1 MEQIFQM
8 SETLC
13 SQIDQFSGQLDTLRA
28 GLESLDE
35 YAFAEQATELA
46 LSLRCRTDD
55 FFRENRIFS
64 IAVLGQLKAGKS
76 TFLNDL
82 LFDGHAVLPVAR
94 TPKTAALTR
103 LEYAPE
109 NALTVEYLS
118 AGEWETLQKLAAS
131 RLDTPQ
137 VRAAR
142 ETVGLVQ
149 DGGAAL
155 ESKFALGT
163 ERIPLADTNEP
174 GTLLNDYVGE
184 NGRFTPAVKCLT
196 LGLRLESLRH
206 LSIVDTPG
214 FYDPVL
220 SRVERARRCLE
231 TCDAAFY
238 LSRAGE
244 FLDRYDLELLTEL
257 IPQRGVS
264 SLTLIASQMDS
275 ALADALPAY
284 PGIRE
289 ALTGVQEA
297 LRNRAE
303 QSLDP
308 VLQGTEL
315 PVPAAVAQCRRPVF
329 ISALADQMSQKEPEA
344 YNGQERLIA
353 RLLSTHGTPDT
364 EMLRAIGNMEE
375 ARGLFF
381 RLASEKE
388 AVLLRRLD
396 ALLLSSQSELSLML
410 MRIRAQ
416 TRQHLSTLKQRK
428 QELLQRQEAIAGTL
442 RLIKARVNGAFGE
455 YLAPL
460 EQALSRVCQGL
471 RRLREAWTAPAPRED
486 FVLKAQVR
494 TISDARP
501 LRPWTWGKSHSEC
514 TREKIPRTYL
524 DPEDVRRSVEQVSAM
539 AATLTERE
547 FMRFSDLATL
557 TDMLFAAGNLPGA
570 VQDPISL
577 RIAVEKALSR
587 LSRGRPPLPG
597 SFFLPEA
604 SRNPEGDEALC
615 AAAKKAVAQITE
627 SYERAVQRE
636 AERLREGVN
645 QAQSDFRAALFREL
659 QQEQEALS
667 VQQRRL
673 EALEERLQKLLDL
686 AGKLPETPGWK
697 EATTK

>member
-8 SETLC
+8 SEALC
-13 SQIDQFSGQLDTLRA
+13 SQIAQFSRQLDTLRA

-55 FFRENRIFS
+55 FFRQDRIFS

-118 AGEWETLQKLAAS
+118 AEEWDTLQRLAVS

-163 ERIPLADTNEP
+163 ERIPLENTTEP

-196 LGLRLESLRH
+196 LGLALDSLRH

-220 SRVERARRCLE
+220 SRVERTRRCLE

-275 ALADALPAY
+275 ALADALPSY
-284 PGIRE
+284 PGIKE
-289 ALTGVQEA
+289 ALTGVQNA
-297 LRNRAE
+297 LRDRAE

-308 VLQGTEL
+308 VLQGTDL

-329 ISALADQMSQKEPEA
+329 ISAMADQMAKKAPET
-344 YNGQERLIA
+344 YNGQERLIS
-353 RLLSTHGTPDT
+353 RLLSLYGSPGP
-364 EMLRAIGNMEE
+364 ELLEAIGNMEE
-375 ARGLFF
+375 ARTLFF
-381 RLASEKE
+381 HLAAEKE

-410 MRIRAQ
+410 ARIRAQ
-416 TRQHLSTLKQRK
+416 AGQRLSALKERQKQ
-428 QELLQRQEAIAGTL
+428 LHQRQDEISGSL
-442 RLIKARVNGAFGE
+442 SLIESRVNRAFGE
-455 YLAPL
+455 YLSPL
-460 EQALSRVCQGL
+460 EKALARASQGL
-471 RRLREAWTAPAPRED
+471 RHLRESWTLPAPRED
-486 FVLKAQVR
+486 FVLRAQVR

-514 TREKIPRTYL
+514 TKEKIPRSYL
-524 DPEDVRRSVEQVSAM
+524 DPEDVRHSVEQVSAM
-539 AATLTERE
+539 AAALTERE
-547 FMRFSDLATL
+547 FLRFSDFTAL
-557 TDMLFAAGNLPGA
+557 TDKLFAAGNLPGA

-577 RIAVEKALSR
+577 RIAVEKAISR
-587 LSRGRPPLPG
+587 LNRGRPALPG
-597 SFFLPEA
+597 GFFLPDA
-604 SRNPEGDEALC
+604 SHNPEADDALR
-615 AAAKKAVAQITE
+615 AAAQKAVAQITDTH
-627 SYERAVQRE
+627 ERAIQRE
-636 AERLREGVN
+636 AERLRESVK
-645 QAQSDFRAALFREL
+645 QAQSGLCDALFREL
-659 QQEQEALS
+659 RQEQEALS

-673 EALEERLQKLLDL
+673 DALEAQFQKLLE
-686 AGKLPETPGWK
+686 LPGRY
-697 EATTK
+697 A